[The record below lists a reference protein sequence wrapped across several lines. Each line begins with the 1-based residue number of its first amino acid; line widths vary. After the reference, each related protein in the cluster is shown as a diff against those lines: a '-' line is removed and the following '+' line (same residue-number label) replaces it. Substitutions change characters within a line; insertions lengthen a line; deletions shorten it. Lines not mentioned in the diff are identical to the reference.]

1 MMRLLPA
8 EYLLSAHAPRQSR
21 STPRKEATGLRRVAS
36 ANAPGVR
43 GGAAL
48 LCGEWYMSGQGR
60 VEDSNTQHGDG
71 MMPTTRGLASGES

>member
-1 MMRLLPA
+1 M
-8 EYLLSAHAPRQSR
+8 
-21 STPRKEATGLRRVAS
+21 AS